1 MITNMFFDYQQDGGK
16 QARAF
21 ARFRFCSEP
30 HMMLCHDSGI
40 LGLGNLPEPGH
51 KIRDV
56 CFTAPESSRLVIPP
70 GSPNGKVRKFSSLA
84 EYALKRFRLA
94 GKAYLDLGDPFFA
107 PLDTVRQ
114 EAETNGQRFVSFANY
129 DYLGLASHPGV
140 KAAALAALQKLG
152 IGALASR
159 LVGGERSLHR
169 NLELSLAKFLGVEA
183 ALALVS
189 GYLTNVTTISHI
201 LGSHDALFIDEL
213 SHNSIVSGAK
223 ATVAETIVFRHND
236 LDHLD
241 FLLRQKRA
249 DYRNALIVAEGLYS
263 MDGDISDLVRLVE
276 LKERRQVWLLI
287 DEAHSIGVLGN
298 NGRGLWEHAGVDPQR
313 VDLII
318 GTLSKTLGSCG
329 GFVAGNAEVIRWLRY
344 TLPGF
349 VYSVGLSPVIAAAA
363 ETALQLIQE
372 ETWRIERL
380 RQNAE
385 LFMSFAHEAGL
396 DTGPAI
402 GRGVVPILFSDA
414 YETLAASSY
423 LMDNGYYVPPIIQI
437 GVPKDQPRLR
447 FFISALHTEAD
458 IRGVTELLATREIRR
473 VVPAIRSVSATT

>member
-1 MITNMFFDYQQDGGK
+1 VN
-16 QARAF
+16 
-21 ARFRFCSEP
+21 S
-30 HMMLCHDSGI
+30 
-40 LGLGNLPEPGH
+40 PG
-51 KIRDV
+51 
-56 CFTAPESSRLVIPP
+56 PP
-70 GSPNGKVRKFSSLA
+70 NVKVRKFNSLS
-84 EYALKRFRLA
+84 EYATKRFRLA
-94 GKAYLDLGDPFFA
+94 GKAYLESGDPFFA
-107 PLDTVRQ
+107 PIDILRRD
-114 EAETNGQRFVSFANY
+114 AERSGRRFVSFANY
-129 DYLGLASHPGV
+129 DYLGLASHPAV
-140 KAAALAALQKLG
+140 KAAALATLQKLE

-169 NLELSLAKFLGVEA
+169 TLESGLAKFLGVES

-223 ATVAETIVFRHND
+223 ATVAETVVFRHND

-241 FLLRQKRA
+241 FLLREKRA
-249 DYRNALIVAEGLYS
+249 SYRNALIVAEGLYS
-263 MDGDISDLVRLVE
+263 MDGDIADLVRLVE
-276 LKERRQVWLLI
+276 LKERRKAWLLI

-298 NGRGLWEHAGVDPQR
+298 NGRGLWEHSGVDPEQI
-313 VDLII
+313 DLII

-329 GFVAGNAEVIRWLRY
+329 GFVAGNAEVIGWLRY

-363 ETALQLIQE
+363 QTALQLMQE
-372 ETWRIERL
+372 ESWRIERL

-385 LFMSFAHEAGL
+385 LFMNLAHEAGL

-402 GRGVVPILFSDA
+402 GRGVVPILFSGS
-414 YETLAASSY
+414 YETLAASSH
-423 LMDNGYYVPPIIQI
+423 LMDHGYYVPPIIQI

-447 FFISALHTEAD
+447 FFISALHTEAE
-458 IRGVTELLATREIRR
+458 IGGVIELLAMREVER
-473 VVPAIRSVSATT
+473 VVSPVRSLTAAT

>member
-1 MITNMFFDYQQDGGK
+1 
-16 QARAF
+16 
-21 ARFRFCSEP
+21 
-30 HMMLCHDSGI
+30 
-40 LGLGNLPEPGH
+40 
-51 KIRDV
+51 
-56 CFTAPESSRLVIPP
+56 
-70 GSPNGKVRKFSSLA
+70 VRKSNSLA
-84 EYALKRFRLA
+84 DYASKRFRLA
-94 GKAYLDLGDPFFA
+94 GKAYLDSGDPFFA
-107 PLDTVRQ
+107 PIDILRQ
-114 EAETNGQRFVSFANY
+114 DALRDGRRFVSFANY
-129 DYLGLASHPGV
+129 DYLGLAAHPKV

-159 LVGGERSLHR
+159 LVGGERSLHHD
-169 NLELSLAKFLGVEA
+169 LEVGLAKFLGVQA

-223 ATVAETIVFRHND
+223 ATVAETIVFQHND

-241 FLLRQKRA
+241 FLLCEKRA
-249 DYRNALIVAEGLYS
+249 NYRNALIVAEGLYS
-263 MDGDISDLVRLVE
+263 MDGDIADLPRLVE
-276 LKERRQVWLLI
+276 LKENHQAWLLI
-287 DEAHSIGVLGN
+287 DEAHSIGVLGK
-298 NGRGLWEHAGVDPQR
+298 NGRGLWEHTGVDPQQ

-329 GFVAGNAEVIRWLRY
+329 GFVAGKAEVIRWLRY
-344 TLPGF
+344 TMPGF

-363 ETALQLIQE
+363 ETALHLLQE
-372 ETWRIERL
+372 ESWRTERL
-380 RQNAE
+380 RRNAA
-385 LFMSFAHEAGL
+385 LFMNLAHDAGL

-402 GRGVVPILFSDA
+402 GRGVVPILFADS

-447 FFISALHTEAD
+447 FFISALHTEEE
-458 IRGVTELLATREIRR
+458 IRGVTDLLAAREIRR
-473 VVPAIRSVSATT
+473 PVPAARSLSAAT

>member
-1 MITNMFFDYQQDGGK
+1 
-16 QARAF
+16 
-21 ARFRFCSEP
+21 
-30 HMMLCHDSGI
+30 
-40 LGLGNLPEPGH
+40 
-51 KIRDV
+51 
-56 CFTAPESSRLVIPP
+56 
-70 GSPNGKVRKFSSLA
+70 VRKANSLA
-84 EYALKRFRLA
+84 EYASKRFRLA
-94 GKAYLDLGDPFFA
+94 GKAYLDSGDPFFA
-107 PLDTVRQ
+107 PIDILRQDAVRD
-114 EAETNGQRFVSFANY
+114 GRRFVSFANY
-129 DYLGLASHPGV
+129 DYLGLAAHPKV
-140 KAAALAALQKLG
+140 KSAASAALQKLG

-159 LVGGERSLHR
+159 LVGGERSLHH
-169 NLELSLAKFLGVEA
+169 NLEIGLAKFLGVEA

-189 GYLTNVTTISHI
+189 GYLTNVTTISHV

-223 ATVAETIVFRHND
+223 ATVAETIVFQHND

-241 FLLRQKRA
+241 FLLREKRA
-249 DYRNALIVAEGLYS
+249 NFRNALIVAEGLYS
-263 MDGDISDLVRLVE
+263 MDGDIADLPRLVE
-276 LKERRQVWLLI
+276 LKENREAWLLI
-287 DEAHSIGVLGN
+287 DEAHSIGVLGK
-298 NGRGLWEHAGVDPQR
+298 NGRGLWEHTGVDPQR

-329 GFVAGNAEVIRWLRY
+329 GFVAGKAEVIRWLRY

-372 ETWRIERL
+372 ESWRTDRL
-380 RQNAE
+380 RRNAA
-385 LFMSFAHEAGL
+385 LFMNLAHEAGL

-402 GRGVVPILFSDA
+402 GRGVVPILFSDS

-447 FFISALHTEAD
+447 FFISALHSEEE
-458 IRGVTELLATREIRR
+458 IRGVTDLLASREIRR
-473 VVPAIRSVSATT
+473 HVPADHSLSAAT